1 MYIQYSFAYLYL
13 QDNSE
18 KPGRSP
24 SGNVDYCRMLSLRV
38 RRRVGP
44 VVALVIS
51 ESRRAFNNH
60 NLRKA
65 TSVATPATGIYYK
78 LSLIHYGQETLNF
91 ENVEPVKRPWL
102 LCPYS
107 RKGVITT

>member
-1 MYIQYSFAYLYL
+1 MA
-13 QDNSE
+13 E
-18 KPGRSP
+18 CRW
-24 SGNVDYCRMLSLRV
+24 NVDLESYIHN
-38 RRRVGP
+38 
-44 VVALVIS
+44 ALAAVL
-51 ESRRAFNNH
+51 ATN

-91 ENVEPVKRPWL
+91 ENVEPVKRPQL

-107 RKGVITT
+107 MKGVITT